1 VSITTSLD
9 AARWSNILRLDR
21 AFGAGEV
28 TLTAGPLEAY
38 VEVAAR
44 CNLRCQMCPITVDPR
59 YDPGSGR
66 PGLFAPELFDRLEPF
81 FPTLQRVYLIGLG
94 EPTLHAGL
102 VDFTRRL
109 AEVGVEVWVTTNA
122 TLMDDEQAEALALA
136 GLAHVSVSIDGGTAE
151 TYERIR
157 VRGKFDHVVRGL
169 KALGRARQR
178 HGRPEIWLNVVAT
191 ASNVPELVQ
200 LVELCAEAG
209 GDGLFVEGLYPYPH
223 PAIEEFCRN
232 ESLDRLGEERVR
244 ELFAA
249 AAQRAAELG
258 IRWMTRLDEQA
269 LNAPKAVSEL
279 EPEPGPEPEPALVFP
294 PAAPGP
300 PDPAETEP
308 LALPFPCS
316 EPWSNLNINASG
328 EVRPCCFN
336 DIVLGDLNRQ
346 SIEEI
351 WNGPGYTALRRDMA
365 EGRVP
370 ETCATCV
377 RNGRVKR
384 NAFLS
389 LRDPALDTSPGRSFV
404 LELPGDGSLVDGR
417 LVLLGRRNSLL
428 GRVFPQRFTL
438 PDVYINDSRIAGLG
452 DWAVSD
458 GSWVAAVIP
467 VPYVEPGGHRLS
479 LRPPGGSEAESWAH
493 RWLQFG
499 SSEATLAAASRLGIP
514 LWFLHREPR
523 PELLLDGRPHP
534 IERWICGQ
542 RDAHTWIGVALVSV
556 AALAPGSYGL
566 EMRFRHQPPWQA
578 RLERL
583 A

>member
-1 VSITTSLD
+1 MEPTNSLD

-122 TLMDDEQAEALALA
+122 TLMDDEKAEALALA
-136 GLAHVSVSIDGGTAE
+136 GLAHVSVSIDGGTAA

-169 KALGRARQR
+169 EALGRARKR

-191 ASNVPELVQ
+191 ASNVPELVE
-200 LVELCAEAG
+200 LVELCARVG
-209 GDGLFVEGLYPYPH
+209 GDGVFVEGLYPFPH
-223 PAIEEFCRN
+223 PVIEEFCRS
-232 ESLDRLGEERVR
+232 ESLDHLGKERVD

-249 AAQRAAELG
+249 AAERAAELG

-269 LNAPKAVSEL
+269 LNAPKAAFEL
-279 EPEPGPEPEPALVFP
+279 KPEPEPALIAPP

-300 PDPAETEP
+300 AETES

-351 WNGPGYTALRRDMA
+351 WNGPGYTALRRDMV

-404 LELPGDGSLVDGR
+404 LELPVDGSLIDGN
-417 LVLLGRRNSLL
+417 LVLAGRRNSLL
-428 GRVFPQRFTL
+428 GRVFPQRFEL
-438 PDVYINDSRIAGLG
+438 PDVYIDDTRIAGLG

-458 GSWVAAVIP
+458 GSWVIAAIP
-467 VPYVEPGGHRLS
+467 VPYVIAGGHRLS
-479 LRPPGGSEAESWAH
+479 LRPPGGSEADSWAH

-499 SSEATLAAASRLGIP
+499 SSKATLTATSRLGIP
-514 LWFLHREPR
+514 LWLRQREPR

-534 IERWICGQ
+534 VERWICGQ
-542 RDAHTWIGVALVSV
+542 RDADTWVGLALVSV
-556 AALAPGSYGL
+556 EELAPGSYDL
-566 EMRFRHQPPWQA
+566 ELRFRHQPTWTA

-583 A
+583 G